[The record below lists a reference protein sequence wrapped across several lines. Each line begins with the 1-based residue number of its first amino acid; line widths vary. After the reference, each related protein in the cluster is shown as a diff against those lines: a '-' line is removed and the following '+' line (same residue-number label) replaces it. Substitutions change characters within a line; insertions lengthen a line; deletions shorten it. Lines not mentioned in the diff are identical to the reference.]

1 MRIAV
6 CLRHEF
12 ELVSEADTSIL
23 NSPFSTLHSVK
34 NYVDG
39 EVKVL
44 HKRLTLFAGHYG
56 SGKTN
61 IAVNYALHLA
71 AEGKKVCIADLD
83 IVNPY
88 FRTKDSAAVLEAAGI
103 HLISPQ
109 FANSNVDLPALP
121 AEAYRLVQDKSCYG
135 IMDIGGDDRGAYALG
150 RYRPFILEEN
160 DYRMVFVAN
169 ASRPLTRTPEE
180 ALEVMREIETA
191 CGLQF
196 TCIVN
201 NTNLAAETTAET
213 VLNSVAYIEKLSQLS
228 GLPLWLHTAEQ
239 EVAAKLAGKLP
250 NVFPL
255 QLQEK
260 YFDLPSQKPQARP
273 LWG

>member
-1 MRIAV
+1 M
-6 CLRHEF
+6 E
-12 ELVSEADTSIL
+12 
-23 NSPFSTLHSVK
+23 
-34 NYVDG
+34 
-39 EVKVL
+39 

-88 FRTKDSAAVLEAAGI
+88 FRTKDSARVLEQAGVE
-103 HLISPQ
+103 LISPQ
-109 FANSNVDLPALP
+109 FANTNVDLPALP
-121 AEAYRLVQDKSCYG
+121 AESYRLVQDKSIYG

-150 RYRPFILEEN
+150 RFVPSILQEGN
-160 DYRMVFVAN
+160 YRMVFVAN
-169 ASRPLTRTPEE
+169 SFRPLTRTPED
-180 ALEVMREIETA
+180 ALEVMREIEAA

-196 TCIVN
+196 TDIVN
-201 NTNLAAETTAET
+201 NANLGNETTPEH
-213 VLNSVAYIEKLSQLS
+213 VLDAVPYMEKLSQIS
-228 GLPLWLHTAEQ
+228 GLPIFAHTAERN
-239 EVAAKLAGKLP
+239 VAKGLEGKLTP
-250 NVFPL
+250 VLPL

-260 YFDLPSQKPQARP
+260 YFDLPSQKPLNRP